1 MSTSNC
7 ADEDCPPLR
16 SEFSHGCQSL
26 SCHCHWPSHSR
37 LSSFHPSQPSLLA
50 QWSWLFPRLRPSPC
64 FSLHFRASAMAPLA
78 VQMQSP
84 GLRPNVYWHRSGIVA
99 ISVVVSAIRAII
111 IVGITATVISNILII
126 VSINVIICTVI
137 ILTSF
142 NQLINYS
149 FVKVNTRVAD
159 NFSAQ
164 RSRAGSHPTIR
175 QQRSEEKPR
184 LQRSGSLCSK
194 SPRLRSAFL

>member
-37 LSSFHPSQPSLLA
+37 LSSFHPSQPSLIA
-50 QWSWLFPRLRPSPC
+50 QWSSLFPRLRPWPSI
-64 FSLHFRASAMAPLA
+64 SLQFGASAMAPLA

-111 IVGITATVISNILII
+111 IVGITVTVVSIILNI
-126 VSINVIICTVI
+126 VSINVIICTVAPP
-137 ILTSF
+137 TSF
-142 NQLINYS
+142 NYS